1 MAKKSSYT
9 GLAGE
14 FRVMSELLL
23 RGHNP
28 AKSYLED
35 GADLILENGKR
46 IEVKSCH
53 RYISKSRQGSKEP
66 RYLFSFRGGNREKQD
81 LTKIDF
87 AICWCIDD
95 GLFYIVPIKIV
106 NSSAIG
112 ISNTSINAKHK
123 YAPYRENWNQ
133 LNEGGK

>member
-1 MAKKSSYT
+1 MANKTNYL

-46 IEVKSCH
+46 IEIKSSHLRTVKD
-53 RYISKSRQGSKEP
+53 P
-66 RYLFSFRGGNREKQD
+66 RYNYRYVHYGFSFWGGHRSRIKKD
-81 LTKIDF
+81 FDF
-87 AICWCIDD
+87 AICWCVEANV
-95 GLFYIVPIKIV
+95 FYIIPVKEIKG
-106 NSSAIG
+106 STFG
-112 ISNTSINAKHK
+112 IKNVSPNAPNR
-123 YAPYRENWNQ
+123 YAPYRENWE
-133 LNEGGK
+133 LLK

>member
-1 MAKKSSYT
+1 MARKTSYI

-46 IEVKSCH
+46 IEIKSAH
-53 RYISKSRQGSKEP
+53 RYKPKKVKLKKGW
-66 RYLFSFRGGNREKQD
+66 YFFSFRGGNRQKQI
-81 LTKIDF
+81 TEDF
-87 AICWCIDD
+87 DFVICWCIDD
-95 GLFYIVPIKIV
+95 DLFYIIPSKEI
-106 NSSAIG
+106 NGTAITLT
-112 ISNTSINAKHK
+112 NTSINARHK
-123 YAPYRENWNQ
+123 YNFCRENWE
-133 LNEGGK
+133 LLD